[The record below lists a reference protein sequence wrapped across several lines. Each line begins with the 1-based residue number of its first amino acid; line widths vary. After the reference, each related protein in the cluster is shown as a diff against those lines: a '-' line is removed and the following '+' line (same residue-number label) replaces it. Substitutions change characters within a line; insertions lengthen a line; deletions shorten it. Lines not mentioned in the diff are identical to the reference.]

1 MKSTK
6 DRQAMRCFSKVTL
19 DKVVTN
25 MQIIEVLQRYER
37 KIQELTKSYNENF
50 LLISR
55 KPGIDQIMV
64 DDFDDVFG
72 YIMQDILDESLIAVL
87 LNCLNDYLKRNR
99 SNKAEEL
106 LSEKNLALR
115 HRLLTWRIRKSD
127 SNKKKMSCHE
137 HSRDHASESIK
148 SEVSLG
154 TPNETQVS
162 PEKRADDWLQN
173 GTESELASVE
183 TSNGS
188 VESNIQ

>member
-1 MKSTK
+1 MISTT
-6 DRQAMRCFSKVTL
+6 F
-19 DKVVTN
+19 
-25 MQIIEVLQRYER
+25 
-37 KIQELTKSYNENF
+37 
-50 LLISR
+50 
-55 KPGIDQIMV
+55 
-64 DDFDDVFG
+64 FG
-72 YIMQDILDESLIAVL
+72 YIMQDILDESLIAML
-87 LNCLNDYLKRNR
+87 LNCLNDYLKKNR

-106 LSEKNLALR
+106 LSEKNLAFR
-115 HRLLTWRIRKSD
+115 HRSLLTRRIRKSD

-137 HSRDHASESIK
+137 HSQDHASESIK

-162 PEKRADDWLQN
+162 PEKRADDWLKN